1 MEPAKISYKI
11 YQGSTFT
18 ETLRWES
25 ETKAYMPISNIT
37 QAAPCVITTT
47 TTHTVPI
54 NWRIRVTGVTGMKDI
69 NIVGDDGYY
78 LVTGKTSNTVT
89 LNQVNSAAY
98 AAYTSGGILSWNLP
112 VPLTGYTAQM
122 QIRET
127 LESTTVIAE
136 LSTANGRIVIDP
148 INYTISINLPA
159 TLTAT
164 FNFDSAVY
172 SMELTDA
179 QSNVFQFVNGSISL
193 VKEVT
198 R

>member
-1 MEPAKISYKI
+1 MEPAKINYKI

-25 ETKAYMPISNIT
+25 ETKAYMPISAIT

-47 TTHTVPI
+47 SAHTVPI
-54 NWRIRVTGVTGMKDI
+54 NWRIRIAGALGMKDI
-69 NIVGDDGYY
+69 NTVADDAYY
-78 LVTGKTSNTVT
+78 LVTSKTSNTLT

-98 AAYTSGGILSWNLP
+98 AAYTGGGILSWNMP

-136 LSTANGRIVIDP
+136 LTTANGRIVIDP
-148 INYTISINLPA
+148 VNSVISINLTA
-159 TLTAT
+159 ALTAT

-179 QSNVFQFVNGSISL
+179 QSNVFQFLNGSLSL
-193 VKEVT
+193 IKEVT